1 MNNLTILREKVK
13 TLSILLVDDE
23 VDILNRLKVFMQKIF
38 ENVDSAN
45 SAEVA
50 LKKFSDHNKY
60 DIVLTDIKMPG
71 MSGWEFIKQLRKIN
85 NNQLF
90 IGVLTGSEDATD
102 KEIALCNSYIIKPVS
117 IDKMIMMLEQVI
129 EHQNK
134 RIFVLC

>member
-85 NNQLF
+85 NQLF

-129 EHQNK
+129 EHQK
-134 RIFVLC
+134 I